1 MIMNK
6 LLKTAMALILFA
18 GIAGCSRTQE
28 TVNEPEEIIQNE
40 NSESDQEMT
49 EENMNETEETAM
61 IMRINDEIIETVWE
75 DNESVRE
82 LEQLVSDKPLV
93 IEMNMYGGW
102 EQVGGI
108 GRRIVR
114 NDVQTTAVSGDIML
128 YSGDQIVLF
137 YGSNSWAYTKLG
149 VMQATDDELRNLLG
163 NGDVT
168 LTLSME

>member
-6 LLKTAMALILFA
+6 LLKTAMAMLLFT
-18 GIAGCSRTQE
+18 GIAGCASKEE

-40 NSESDQEMT
+40 NSESDQTT

-149 VMQATDDELRNLLG
+149 VMKATDDELKNLLG

>member
-6 LLKTAMALILFA
+6 LLKTAMAMLLFT
-18 GIAGCSRTQE
+18 GIAGCASKEE
-28 TVNEPEEIIQNE
+28 TVNEPEEIRQNE
-40 NSESDQEMT
+40 NSESDQTT

-75 DNESVRE
+75 NNESVRE
-82 LEQLVSDKPLV
+82 LEQLVKEKPLV

-168 LTLSME
+168 LTLSKE

>member
-6 LLKTAMALILFA
+6 LLKTAMAMLLFT
-18 GIAGCSRTQE
+18 GIAGCASKEE

-40 NSESDQEMT
+40 NSESDQTT

>member
-1 MIMNK
+1 MNK
-6 LLKTAMALILFA
+6 LLKTAMAMLLFT
-18 GIAGCSRTQE
+18 GITGCASKEE

-49 EENMNETEETAM
+49 EEKAEEKENTAM

-75 DNESVRE
+75 NNESVRE

-93 IEMNMYGGW
+93 IEMSMYGGW

-163 NGDVT
+163 NGNVT